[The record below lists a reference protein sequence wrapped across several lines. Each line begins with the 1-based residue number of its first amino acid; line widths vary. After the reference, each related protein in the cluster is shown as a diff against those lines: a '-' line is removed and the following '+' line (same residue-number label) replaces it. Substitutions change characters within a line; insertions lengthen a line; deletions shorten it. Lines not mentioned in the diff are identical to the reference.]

1 VLISIY
7 SQKLEPDYYSILLSG
22 VIRNFTVYWVAGRT
36 DSFFWYHSK
45 AAVSFRMEAK
55 EMKGRI
61 WIVAVL
67 LILISVSAQ
76 AQKVSVG
83 FDRAVDF
90 SKFKTYTWTKGT
102 PAKNP
107 QIDAQ
112 IISLIDQQLQAKGWQ
127 RVSENGDANISY
139 DAAVV
144 TSFDQATVARPGT
157 WGAQTG
163 SMDQAWQVLR
173 GSLVVQIK
181 NRSTNEEIW
190 RAAAT
195 DTLSNDVKKDVSKE
209 VSEGTKKIKK
219 VVDKMFKV
227 FPPPKTGT

>member
-1 VLISIY
+1 MMKRHIWVVA
-7 SQKLEPDYYSILLSG
+7 ILL
-22 VIRNFTVYWVAGRT
+22 
-36 DSFFWYHSK
+36 
-45 AAVSFRMEAK
+45 M
-55 EMKGRI
+55 
-61 WIVAVL
+61 
-67 LILISVSAQ
+67 LISVSAK
-76 AQKVSVG
+76 AQKVAVG
-83 FDRAVDF
+83 FDRAADF

-112 IISLIDQQLQAKGWQ
+112 IVSLIDQQLEAKGWH
-127 RVSENGDANISY
+127 RVSENADATISY

-173 GSLVVQIK
+173 GSLVVEIK
-181 NRSTNEEIW
+181 NRLTNEEIW
-190 RAAAT
+190 RASAT

-209 VSEGTKKIKK
+209 VNEGTKKVKK
-219 VVDKMFKV
+219 AVEKMFKV
-227 FPPPKTGT
+227 FPPVKTGS